1 MQPATTIRQL
11 LENYIQGK
19 GLTLHQ
25 FANFSGVN
33 AGTLSSL
40 INHRKPMSMLQ
51 VDRISAGMG
60 LAEGSL
66 YELYVEECLI
76 QSSPNWRR
84 LGALLRRCAELDK
97 LGCIQRIIHAIMDNL
112 AYAPYLFELAEQ
124 WYQAG
129 RKDAAAL
136 LYQCVAESE
145 KYQHSERLALCQ
157 YRLFTIHLGDDR
169 EANMNLAASFEPYV
183 ERLEER
189 DQLDALKSLAD
200 IYAANQRWAKVG
212 ELAEELG
219 RKARVQY
226 AMSSSANSRSEFP
239 SASIQQEARRPLL
252 FYILYAYLLQANVC
266 EAREDYEQALDFV
279 SLYTEPSW
287 VQSCS
292 ETERIIMNQFKE
304 WGRANA
310 CLYRLMAGQL
320 EILPDYVKYAAAHDS
335 ERVSALLKITE
346 AANRHHFQVDDILER
361 FGPHL
366 KFEGRGHAFGS
377 YHAQIAADQHAR
389 LLAELAA
396 YYLSTER
403 AETGMNYI
411 LACLDCCVD
420 FYNEPVVI
428 RCVGLFEKYRAWATP
443 EMKNRYAKLISEV
456 QGNHEKR

>member
-212 ELAEELG
+212 ELAEE
-219 RKARVQY
+219 R
-226 AMSSSANSRSEFP
+226 
-239 SASIQQEARRPLL
+239 
-252 FYILYAYLLQANVC
+252 
-266 EAREDYEQALDFV
+266 D
-279 SLYTEPSW
+279 
-287 VQSCS
+287 
-292 ETERIIMNQFKE
+292 
-304 WGRANA
+304 
-310 CLYRLMAGQL
+310 
-320 EILPDYVKYAAAHDS
+320 VK
-335 ERVSALLKITE
+335 
-346 AANRHHFQVDDILER
+346 
-361 FGPHL
+361 
-366 KFEGRGHAFGS
+366 RGFS
-377 YHAQIAADQHAR
+377 MQ
-389 LLAELAA
+389 
-396 YYLSTER
+396 
-403 AETGMNYI
+403 
-411 LACLDCCVD
+411 
-420 FYNEPVVI
+420 
-428 RCVGLFEKYRAWATP
+428 
-443 EMKNRYAKLISEV
+443 
-456 QGNHEKR
+456 